1 MTTTI
6 TVEAC
11 SWPVE
16 VRFFPLAD
24 RHPLADGDW
33 SNPITIDPHTKRTF
47 HVHDGVDLMVHECP
61 LPATP
66 PARDLPTA

>member
-16 VRFFPLAD
+16 VRFFPLMNGD
-24 RHPLADGDW
+24 PVDGATW
-33 SNPITIDPHTKRTF
+33 GEPQRVEPMTKRTF
-47 HVHDGVDLMVHECP
+47 HIHNGVDIMAHELP
-61 LPATP
+61 LPVNPAP
-66 PARDLPTA
+66 PA